1 MGLKER
7 KKKDETETVS
17 DFVLNGGRGVFKKK
31 LEKFRFFPM
40 DFCCLT
46 HLYKGIGR
54 GVMVETGL
62 LKWVILVCFLELTIT
77 GEAAASANV
86 LD

>member
-1 MGLKER
+1 
-7 KKKDETETVS
+7 
-17 DFVLNGGRGVFKKK
+17 
-31 LEKFRFFPM
+31 M